1 MSEIGD
7 ESGNGAV
14 GRPAEGAS
22 AMAGTAIGDDVKA
35 LVFDVFGTVV
45 DWRSSVIKAGEQ
57 ISRETGHTVD
67 WPTFAEE
74 WRRVGYHE
82 QIAKIRSGAAPYQ
95 TTDEFMLDKLQ
106 EMLPKYGITGLSEQQ
121 IAWLHK
127 VWHRLDPWPDSV
139 EGLTR
144 LKKKFIIATLS
155 NGNVALLTDMA
166 KYGGLPWDAI
176 LSAELVQKFK
186 PEPEMYQ
193 SAGRFLGLPMN
204 QVMMT
209 AAHLRDLYSSREYGM
224 KTGFVRR
231 DPEWG
236 PNGKIE
242 GEPDRSKIDVVAS
255 SFVDLADQLG
265 A

>member
-1 MSEIGD
+1 MSSAKIGD
-7 ESGNGAV
+7 E
-14 GRPAEGAS
+14 
-22 AMAGTAIGDDVKA
+22 VKA

-57 ISRETGHTVD
+57 LSRETGQTVD
-67 WPTFAEE
+67 WPAFAEE

-82 QIAKIRSGAAPYQ
+82 QIAKIRAGTAPYE
-95 TTDEFMLDKLQ
+95 TTDTFMLRKL
-106 EMLPKYGITGLSEQQ
+106 EELIPKYGITGLSEQQ
-121 IAWLHK
+121 TNWLHK
-127 VWHRLDPWPDSV
+127 VWHRLDPWADSV

-144 LKKKFIIATLS
+144 LKKKFVIATLS
-155 NGNVALLTDMA
+155 NGNVALLTNMA
-166 KYGGLPWDAI
+166 KHGGLPWDAI

-193 SAGRFLGLPMN
+193 SAGRFLGLPMD

-209 AAHLRDLYSSREYGM
+209 AAHLRDLYSSRQYGM

-231 DPEWG
+231 DAEWG
-236 PNGKIE
+236 PNGQRE
-242 GEPDRSKIDVVAS
+242 GEPDREKIDVVAT
-255 SFVDLADQLG
+255 SFVDLAEQLG